1 MATAFA
7 RKLFPVPGGPYSKK
21 PLQAFRFPV
30 KNWGNFT
37 GKITASFSASFA
49 ASKPATSSDTLG
61 FSVTMAEPTR
71 ALRIFGLV
79 FVAALAAAPPP
90 PLFGFARSAL
100 SGLCAGFAL
109 FVAASPS
116 INRLSSSARSRY
128 SVNLVLMVCCI
139 IGFFSY
145 LR

>member
-1 MATAFA
+1 M
-7 RKLFPVPGGPYSKK
+7 
-21 PLQAFRFPV
+21 

-49 ASKPATSSDTLG
+49 ASKPATSDQDTFG
-61 FSVTMAEPTR
+61 FSVTMAPPS
-71 ALRIFGLV
+71 APCIFLV
-79 FVAALAAAPPP
+79 SSSSAPFPLP

-128 SVNLVLMVCCI
+128 SMNLVLMVCASSVLLVLEVD
-139 IGFFSY
+139 GEVVKGGHTA
-145 LR
+145 